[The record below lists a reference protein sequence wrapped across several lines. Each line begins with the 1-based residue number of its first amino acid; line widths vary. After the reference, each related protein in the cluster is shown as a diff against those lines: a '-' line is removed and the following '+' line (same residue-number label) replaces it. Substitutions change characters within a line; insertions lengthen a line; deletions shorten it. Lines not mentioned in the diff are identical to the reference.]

1 MRLGVQMKLRYSKST
16 LIIFFILLF
25 ICGCAGIGENF
36 SIVPHEDLFIGLTTV
51 EEVKTKYG
59 EPQEIN
65 IIERDGLESNL
76 LNYYYARRVSYY
88 AESRSKVLQLEF
100 NNGILNG
107 YAYQNSIDRN
117 STDFAEKNRTKIK
130 NGITSANDIESLFG
144 KPHGI
149 ITLPS
154 NLLSIDPEITD
165 EIKKDEIVY
174 SWIYIYYYYE
184 GANNRLKEYEKNLII
199 YFDKNNTV
207 VTKYFSSNISN

>member
-1 MRLGVQMKLRYSKST
+1 MNLSFSKSPLIVFLIF
-16 LIIFFILLF
+16 LIISA
-25 ICGCAGIGENF
+25 CAGIGENF
-36 SIVPHEDLFIGLTTV
+36 SIIPHEDLFIGLTTV
-51 EEVKTKYG
+51 EDVKNKFG

-76 LNYYYARRVSYY
+76 LYYYYARRVNYY
-88 AESRSKVLQLEF
+88 AESRSKELQLEF
-100 NNGILNG
+100 IKGILNG

-117 STDFAEKNRTKIK
+117 STDFAEKNRMKIE

-154 NLLSIDPEITD
+154 NLISIDPEISD

-174 SWIYIYYYYE
+174 CWIYIYYYYE
-184 GANNRLKEYEKNLII
+184 GANHRLKEYEKNLII

-207 VTKYFSSNISN
+207 VAKYFSSNISN